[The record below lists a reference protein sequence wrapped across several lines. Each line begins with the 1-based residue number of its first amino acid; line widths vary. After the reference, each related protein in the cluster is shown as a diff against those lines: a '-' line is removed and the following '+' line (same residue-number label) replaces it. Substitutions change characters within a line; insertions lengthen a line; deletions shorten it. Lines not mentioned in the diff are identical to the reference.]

1 MTNIQIKENIITIEN
16 EGLKY
21 SFDCNR
27 LTSYSVDVKDYE
39 IEYIFADVKNNYLTV
54 IATVASGQA
63 GIIAVVDIS
72 EDHVVHVQNGSFA
85 ISAIVSGNKVIS
97 FHDIASYGHYPY
109 YSIDVMNLGNM
120 DMSTE
125 SNSMKVDYERDFY
138 NGKDT
143 ISLSLAD
150 AILKISNGN
159 ITHTE
164 NIVDLL

>member
-1 MTNIQIKENIITIEN
+1 M
-16 EGLKY
+16 
-21 SFDCNR
+21 
-27 LTSYSVDVKDYE
+27 
-39 IEYIFADVKNNYLTV
+39 
-54 IATVASGQA
+54 VAKA

-97 FHDIASYGHYPY
+97 FHDVASYGHYPY